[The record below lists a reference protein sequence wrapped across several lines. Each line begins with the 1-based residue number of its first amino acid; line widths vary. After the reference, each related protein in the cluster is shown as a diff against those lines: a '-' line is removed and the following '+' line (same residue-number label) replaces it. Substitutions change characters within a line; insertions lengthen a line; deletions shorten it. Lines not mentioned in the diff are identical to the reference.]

1 MWSYTYF
8 FPVASFFLFQVQAI
22 VANDIHP
29 MSIELAIRS
38 AAAAGVQRM
47 IKFSCRD
54 VADLTELLPNKGE
67 SNLSFF
73 LSFIHSQKKYI
84 LTFLTLTVLN
94 IAGTQYPDLIIT
106 NPPWDK
112 RLSEAEESWYK
123 LADFALRIW
132 QSSSSGSSSGG
143 SSGSSSLLPRR
154 YPLWILSGNERLRE
168 YFDYELRDKPNY
180 VHNLKAHSGLMQL
193 LKYFIKERVK

>member
-1 MWSYTYF
+1 
-8 FPVASFFLFQVQAI
+8 
-22 VANDIHP
+22 
-29 MSIELAIRS
+29 
-38 AAAAGVQRM
+38 M

-54 VADLTELLPNKGE
+54 VADLTELFPNKGE
-67 SNLSFF
+67 SSLSFF
-73 LSFIHSQKKYI
+73 LSQKKYI

-132 QSSSSGSSSGG
+132 QSSSSSSGISGG
-143 SSGSSSLLPRR
+143 SGSSGSLLPRR